1 MSKRL
6 LTAIL
11 ALMLCLSMVL
21 SLASCFDPKTP
32 DDENKQ
38 DATVDILEQAK
49 LIRYLYA
56 ALIME
61 GFKPDEALELTKAW
75 VMQ

>member
-1 MSKRL
+1 M
-6 LTAIL
+6 
-11 ALMLCLSMVL
+11 
-21 SLASCFDPKTP
+21 DN
-32 DDENKQ
+32 ENKQ